1 MIGAPRS
8 RAHRQDNPSSVV
20 FLSLYLILLAFF
32 ILLTT
37 ISFRDNARVEAAIG
51 SVTSTFGAH
60 LAEPTKPR
68 TKGTEGKF
76 EDAPRAFINVVR
88 KLFNE
93 TLPALKL
100 PIVAKD
106 GTMRVEVPILDLFKR
121 GESRIRRRSRP
132 LLGGIADGL
141 ALQNDEWR
149 FEIEILLAS
158 GIALPGG
165 SEVGGDLDVRR
176 AGNFARYMRALGAPA
191 HSIRTG
197 IRAGD
202 PEMAQ
207 LSFYIRDVR
216 KARLDFDRGAV
227 R

>member
-1 MIGAPRS
+1 MIDAPRF
-8 RAHRQDNPSSVV
+8 RAHRQDNPSTVV

-37 ISFRDNARVEAAIG
+37 ISFRDNARVEAAMG
-51 SVTSTFGAH
+51 SVTSTFGVH
-60 LAEPTKPR
+60 IPEPTKPE

-76 EDAPRAFINVVR
+76 EDAPRAFMNIVR

-93 TLPALKL
+93 SLPALKL
-100 PIVAKD
+100 PVVAKN
-106 GTMRVEVPILDLFKR
+106 GTMRIEVPILDLFKR
-121 GESRIRRRSRP
+121 GGSEVRFRSRP
-132 LLGGIADGL
+132 LLSGVADGL

-149 FEIEILLAS
+149 FEVEIILGS
-158 GIALPGG
+158 GGDLPGG
-165 SEVGGDLDVRR
+165 SDIGGNLQVLR
-176 AGNFARYMRALGAPA
+176 AGSFARYMRSLGAPA

-202 PEMAQ
+202 PETAQ

-216 KARLDFDRGAV
+216 KARLDVNRNGG